1 MDNLWNEKKCG
12 DYLGKAV
19 ATLQKDR
26 VRGSGPPFAKVGRLV
41 RYDPDVVRAWVAS
54 QTVNSTAEAA

>member
-1 MDNLWNEKKCG
+1 MDNLWNERECA

-26 VRGSGPPFAKVGRLV
+26 VRGNGPPFAKVGRLV
-41 RYDPDVVRAWVAS
+41 RYRPEDVKGWVS
-54 QTVNSTAEAA
+54 QHVVNSTAEAA

>member
-1 MDNLWNEKKCG
+1 MDILWNEQRCAE
-12 DYLGKAV
+12 YLGKAV

-41 RYDPDVVRAWVAS
+41 RYNPDVVRAWVAAH
-54 QTVNSTAEAA
+54 TVNSTAEAA